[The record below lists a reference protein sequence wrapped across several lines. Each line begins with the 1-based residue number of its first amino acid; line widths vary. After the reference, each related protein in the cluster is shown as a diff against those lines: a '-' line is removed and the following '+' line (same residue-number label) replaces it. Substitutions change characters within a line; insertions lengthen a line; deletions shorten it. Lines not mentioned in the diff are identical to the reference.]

1 MRIIHIFQY
10 YKIYR
15 NVSFDP
21 SILKDS
27 LLDVNKLK
35 SFKIFKILPIKANPF
50 PIKIRIKKR
59 RKAKEHLN

>member
-35 SFKIFKILPIKANPF
+35 SFKIFKILPIEANPF

-59 RKAKEHLN
+59 KKDKEHLN